1 MRQATM
7 IDLWSLPRN
16 DVAAALAMYRK
27 LRAEGPVADAA
38 IRVLARLQDDP
49 TEFFQALKRER

>member
-1 MRQATM
+1 MRD
-7 IDLWSLPRN
+7 DLWSLPRN
-16 DVAAALAMYRK
+16 DLTAALAMYRK

-49 TEFFQALKRER
+49 TELFQALKRER